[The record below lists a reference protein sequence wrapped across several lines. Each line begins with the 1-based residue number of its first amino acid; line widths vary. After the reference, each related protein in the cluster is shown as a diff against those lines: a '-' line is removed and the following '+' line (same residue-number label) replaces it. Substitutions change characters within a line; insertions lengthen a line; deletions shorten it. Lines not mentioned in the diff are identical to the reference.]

1 MNKPAQVCI
10 VVPGRGDVPV
20 FTNEELDRIG
30 AGMVAF
36 YGHEP
41 DQATVDACVAA
52 LAEVRILGIGLD
64 RVLSGLNG
72 VGFSQEEGLIFG
84 ASTPPITEPSH

>member
-10 VVPGRGDVPV
+10 LVPGRGDVPI
-20 FTNEELDRIG
+20 FTDEELDRIG
-30 AGMVAF
+30 AGLIAF

-41 DQATVDACVAA
+41 DQATMDACVAA

-64 RVLSGLNG
+64 RVLSGLSG
-72 VGFSQEEGLIFG
+72 CGFSSEEGLIF
-84 ASTPPITEPSH
+84 ATSAPPTPRPSH